1 MNGINQRKRILLI
14 GSYPPPVG
22 GCSVH
27 IQRLKNLLQD
37 RNDVKIIDLYGRPVP
52 FEESDVIRC
61 GTNKF
66 LGILRAGYYLRTL
79 MPNIAH
85 FHVSAMK
92 NFMYVG
98 KFLMHCLPPSCKK
111 IITIHS
117 GSFVSSYAKL
127 EKLKQLMLSSLLLRF
142 DHLIAVNQKQRDL
155 LVEIG
160 CPPERISVI
169 PAFLPPLAVSTSRVV
184 DIISSIEMQNSRILV
199 TSGYGQEH
207 YGYHHIAAALEV
219 LGEKTRGMNLVVC
232 LYNSYDERYLEIIE
246 RRLSSIINL
255 TIFKDLW
262 PDEFS
267 YILSKSDVY
276 IRATDRDG
284 DSVAI
289 REAAYFGK
297 KVVASS
303 AVNRPDGAILFKLGD
318 PGDLAGAINKALNGN
333 NESPLGD
340 NHGKFVEDLLNV
352 YESFDNRI

>member
-1 MNGINQRKRILLI
+1 MNEINQRKRILLI

-27 IQRLKNLLQD
+27 IQRLKKLLQD
-37 RNDVKIIDLYGRPVP
+37 QNDVWVIDLYGVPVSL
-52 FEESDVIRC
+52 EDQNVYRC
-61 GTNKF
+61 GTNKI

-98 KFLMHCLPPSCKK
+98 KLLMHCLPPSCEK

-117 GSFVSSYAKL
+117 GSFVPSYKKL

-142 DHLIAVNQKQRDL
+142 DHLIAVNQIQRDL
-155 LVEIG
+155 LFEIG
-160 CPPERISVI
+160 CPPKRISVI
-169 PAFLPPLAVSTSRVV
+169 PAFLPPHVVSTSHVV
-184 DIISSIEMQNSRILV
+184 NIISGITIQNRRILV
-199 TSGYGQEH
+199 TSGYGLDY

-219 LGEKTRGMNLVVC
+219 LGEKTRGMNLIVC

-255 TIFKDLW
+255 TIFKDLG

-303 AVNRPDGAILFKLGD
+303 AVNRPDGAILFRLGD
-318 PGDLAGAINKALNGN
+318 PDDLAGAINKALNGN

-340 NHGKFVEDLLNV
+340 DDEKFVGDLLNV